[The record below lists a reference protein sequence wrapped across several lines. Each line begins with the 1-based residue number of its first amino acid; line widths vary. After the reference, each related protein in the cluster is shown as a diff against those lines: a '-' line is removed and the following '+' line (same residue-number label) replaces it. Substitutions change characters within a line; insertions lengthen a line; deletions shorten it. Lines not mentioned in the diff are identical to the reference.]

1 MIGTQPTALI
11 ERPVDNAINQLY
23 LYGVTT
29 QQEFQAYVRAEC
41 YPDDVA
47 RLPELLQQWK
57 GAAAHFR
64 TIADSE
70 ASLPDGAKTREIGEA
85 AKQMLPEIL
94 EDHLFQKTFSQL
106 PITFKLVEI
115 DNLIACQRQVN
126 WDYVQALRAKV
137 TSAATDSGLVEL
149 CLSPRVENP
158 TPAFLQQSPNAGVY
172 TSPSGDFRFLGG
184 YPKDLCEDD
193 FRVAAGG
200 GLPVAAIVLLFGHG
214 GSPVNVL
221 ASGSRLIL
229 NNGFHRAYA
238 LRSLG
243 YDFMPAVVQEV
254 SNADLEL
261 GPTIQ
266 GLPKDYLLE
275 DPRPSMVK
283 DFFDEQLIIRL
294 RVKSRLKT
302 LKVAWGVD
310 QFHVPT

>member
-1 MIGTQPTALI
+1 MIGTQPAILT
-11 ERPVDNAINQLY
+11 ERPVENAINQLY

-29 QQEFQAYVRAEC
+29 QQEFLAYVRAEC

-47 RLPELLQQWK
+47 RLPELLEQWK
-57 GAAAHFR
+57 RAAVRFR
-64 TIADSE
+64 IIADAETNLADS
-70 ASLPDGAKTREIGEA
+70 AKTQELDEA
-85 AKQMLPEIL
+85 AKQMLPGIVK
-94 EDHLFQKTFSQL
+94 DHLFQKTFSNL
-106 PITFKLVEI
+106 PIAFRLVQI

-126 WDYVQALRAKV
+126 WDYVQALLDQV
-137 TSAATDSGLVEL
+137 TAAATASDLVGL
-149 CLSPRVENP
+149 CLSPRAEVP
-158 TPAFLQQSPNAGVY
+158 APAFLQQAPNAGVY

-200 GLPVAAIVLLFGHG
+200 GLPATAIVLLFGHG

-221 ASGSRLIL
+221 ASRSRLIL

-243 YDFMPAVVQEV
+243 FDFMPAVVQEV

-283 DFFDEQLIIRL
+283 DFFDEELIIRL

-302 LKVAWGVD
+302 LKVAWGVE